1 MSYLAMKEDS
11 DFRAARPRTYQ
22 RLCGSKVLPFTD
34 EQMTL
39 IDRVG
44 QNAWA
49 SQLHWSSACG
59 AGYTNYRDYQNLV
72 ASTIYYYDTGLRG
85 RALRQQLADDY
96 GVGILLIL
104 QFIVVIMQI
113 IYWIRE
119 LRKDN
124 DQNASRNT
132 E

>member
-11 DFRAARPRTYQ
+11 GSGASLPKIYRK
-22 RLCGSKVLPFTD
+22 CGSKALYFTD
-34 EQMTL
+34 EQITL

-49 SQLHWSSACG
+49 SKLHWSSACG
-59 AGYTNYRDYQNLV
+59 AGYSNYNDYQNLV
-72 ASTIYYYDTGLRG
+72 ASTVYYYDTGLRG
-85 RALRQQLADDY
+85 RELRQQLADDY
-96 GVGILLIL
+96 GIGILLIL
-104 QFIVVIMQI
+104 QFVVVIIQI

-119 LRKDN
+119 LRKQN
-124 DQNASRNT
+124 DSNAARNT